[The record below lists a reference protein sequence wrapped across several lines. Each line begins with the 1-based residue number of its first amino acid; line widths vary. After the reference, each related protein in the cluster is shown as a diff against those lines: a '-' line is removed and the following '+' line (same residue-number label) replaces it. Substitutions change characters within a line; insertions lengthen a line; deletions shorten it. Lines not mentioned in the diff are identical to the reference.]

1 MFLADILM
9 IMVISG
15 IFVSRLQI
23 VDTRSELM
31 ALTVLLGL
39 GIKSLFL
46 FLLIVFKIQPALGWQ
61 LILTAGT
68 LLAYLLWLW
77 SQSKL
82 FSSVVLK
89 FKSERFLHTKTFKI
103 LGVLFTLGIA
113 CAIYFPITG
122 ADGIWY
128 HVKGMV
134 YFHEARFDSER
145 IISQFRQ
152 YPPMIGLLYAWFISG
167 GIEQLPI
174 IFPVLYFC
182 LLIVVFHRLW
192 GHLENSHTAALG
204 TLVLGTTPYLWW
216 HSFLPFLDWTAG
228 VFYAVGILYW
238 FSLVKN
244 FLDPAASLVM
254 KQNRSLA
261 LLSGFFFGLASWTR
275 PEFFLYSILPFFLL
289 VCAFDRQ
296 EKFLSERNPII
307 IRFAMAAFTLPS
319 LWFLIL
325 LNFNGPLDTTFKQ
338 LIMGC
343 VCLWIGLGLVLFRV
357 VRFSPRAS
365 TLIGAFAVV
374 ICLAGLF
381 IIPLQDFSPWTML
394 AVRFFRLFAVQIFFA
409 GTVFLFVFIF
419 IEKLR
424 QLPLAEKNLG
434 VLLLL
439 FILMQALVYA
449 YSGLKWPTLSHYIEN
464 TFFHPGNSINLS
476 DTRGTLAIYPAF
488 VFFIFCFNSIRNG
501 IESGRVRRFLF
512 IIIGVNLVIITAVF
526 AGPRVKFI
534 ADNLG
539 KSYEERA
546 ENSGPSDMPNQF
558 SKTYRVA
565 HQLKKHVVS
574 GQFLLLPP
582 GNREGSFRSVMT
594 QVLFSQRIS
603 FADDSKLRQSLE
615 EKISS
620 VYEVSKFNDKAKSCN
635 ELERVVLGE
644 TGFIL
649 CKLDKF

>member
-1 MFLADILM
+1 
-9 IMVISG
+9 
-15 IFVSRLQI
+15 
-23 VDTRSELM
+23 
-31 ALTVLLGL
+31 
-39 GIKSLFL
+39 
-46 FLLIVFKIQPALGWQ
+46 
-61 LILTAGT
+61 
-68 LLAYLLWLW
+68 
-77 SQSKL
+77 
-82 FSSVVLK
+82 
-89 FKSERFLHTKTFKI
+89 
-103 LGVLFTLGIA
+103 
-113 CAIYFPITG
+113 
-122 ADGIWY
+122 
-128 HVKGMV
+128 
-134 YFHEARFDSER
+134 
-145 IISQFRQ
+145 
-152 YPPMIGLLYAWFISG
+152 
-167 GIEQLPI
+167 
-174 IFPVLYFC
+174 
-182 LLIVVFHRLW
+182 
-192 GHLENSHTAALG
+192 
-204 TLVLGTTPYLWW
+204 
-216 HSFLPFLDWTAG
+216 
-228 VFYAVGILYW
+228 
-238 FSLVKN
+238 
-244 FLDPAASLVM
+244 
-254 KQNRSLA
+254 
-261 LLSGFFFGLASWTR
+261 
-275 PEFFLYSILPFFLL
+275 
-289 VCAFDRQ
+289 
-296 EKFLSERNPII
+296 
-307 IRFAMAAFTLPS
+307 
-319 LWFLIL
+319 
-325 LNFNGPLDTTFKQ
+325 
-338 LIMGC
+338 
-343 VCLWIGLGLVLFRV
+343 
-357 VRFSPRAS
+357 
-365 TLIGAFAVV
+365 
-374 ICLAGLF
+374 
-381 IIPLQDFSPWTML
+381 ML

-434 VLLLL
+434 ILLLL

-512 IIIGVNLVIITAVF
+512 IIIGVNLVIITAMF

-558 SKTYRVA
+558 AKTYRVA

-615 EKISS
+615 ERTSS
-620 VYEVSKFNDKAKSCN
+620 MYVVSKFNDKAKSCN